1 MKFECVSGGEV
12 WSGVKGYASRY
23 YFYREKY
30 RDDVEKAPWYFGQ
43 LGRTDARVLLSLSL
57 SLSII
62 SYPTRIVSISKLAG
76 AIDE

>member
-1 MKFECVSGGEV
+1 M

>member
-62 SYPTRIVSISKLAG
+62 SYLTRIVSISKLAG

>member
-1 MKFECVSGGEV
+1 MKFECVSGGEM

-43 LGRTDARVLLSLSL
+43 LGRTDARVLLSLS
-57 SLSII
+57 II
-62 SYPTRIVSISKLAG
+62 SYLTRIVSISKLAG

>member
-1 MKFECVSGGEV
+1 M

-43 LGRTDARVLLSLSL
+43 LGRTDARVM

-62 SYPTRIVSISKLAG
+62 LYLSRIVSISKLAG
-76 AIDE
+76 AFDE

>member
-1 MKFECVSGGEV
+1 MKFECVSGGEM

>member
-43 LGRTDARVLLSLSL
+43 LGRTDARVLT
-57 SLSII
+57 II
-62 SYPTRIVSISKLAG
+62 SYLTRIVSISKLAG
-76 AIDE
+76 AFDE